1 MQDIKKVLS
10 EIKDSSK
17 VKKVIFDTDTYN
29 EVDDQFALALAI
41 LSDKIDLLS
50 INAAPFHNTRSTGP
64 ADGMEKSYNE
74 ILNILS
80 LMGKEGCYPV
90 YRGSTEWLSDRKI
103 PVESD
108 AARNIVSTVMGS
120 TETVY
125 IIAIGAITNVASA
138 LIIEPAIAE
147 KAVLVWL
154 GGHATHWP
162 HSREFNMVQ
171 DVKASQV
178 VFDSGIPLLQIPCCG
193 MCDHL
198 TTTIPELEY
207 YLRGKNALCDYLVDI
222 VKSYP
227 PVGREYGWSKVL
239 WDVSAVAAI
248 VLPNS
253 LDTVIRATP
262 ILTDNCLYAYDDA
275 RHPMIYARNL
285 GRDAIFECLFKHLT
299 K

>member
-1 MQDIKKVLS
+1 MLTKRQNLLETLRGGNPDRFVNQYVAFAIQMANPISMRSPMPQYGEHNVVDAWGVSRSYPIGTPGAFPDQDEAHILLKDPTKWREVL
-10 EIKDSSK
+10 K
-17 VKKVIFDTDTYN
+17 
-29 EVDDQFALALAI
+29 
-41 LSDKIDLLS
+41 
-50 INAAPFHNTRSTGP
+50 AA
-64 ADGMEKSYNE
+64 
-74 ILNILS
+74 
-80 LMGKEGCYPV
+80 
-90 YRGSTEWLSDRKI
+90 
-103 PVESD
+103 
-108 AARNIVSTVMGS
+108 
-120 TETVY
+120 
-125 IIAIGAITNVASA
+125 
-138 LIIEPAIAE
+138 
-147 KAVLVWL
+147 
-154 GGHATHWP
+154 
-162 HSREFNMVQ
+162 
-171 DVKASQV
+171 QV

-198 TTTIPELEY
+198 TTTVPELEY

-227 PVGREYGWSKVL
+227 PAGREYAWSKVL

-248 VLPNS
+248 VIPNS